1 MERKYRFT
9 LDNLGGM
16 AMATTEERMKILNLI
31 KEGKITAEE
40 GAKLLSALGESQKAA
55 RMPTS
60 RTTGEP
66 RWFRVKVTDLLNGK
80 TKVSVNIPFGLM
92 EWGLQIGAQFAPEV
106 GDIDFGQLKE
116 MLQSGVEGKIVDV
129 IDEED
134 GEHVE
139 IFIE

>member
-1 MERKYRFT
+1 
-9 LDNLGGM
+9 
-16 AMATTEERMKILNLI
+16 MATTEERMKILSMI
-31 KEGKITAEE
+31 REGKISAEE
-40 GAKLLSALGESQKAA
+40 GAKLLSAFGDGEKPS
-55 RMPTS
+55 RMTS
-60 RTTGEP
+60 TKTTGEP
-66 RWFRVKVTDLLNGK
+66 RWFRVRVTDLVSGK

-106 GDIDFGQLKE
+106 ADLDFEQLKE
-116 MLQSGVEGKIVDV
+116 MLQSGVEGKVVDV